1 MSRLAHQVFFKL
13 TNRDEASVQSLVD
26 ACQKYLT
33 GHNGVLDFAVG
44 VREPRYDR
52 PVNADYDVA
61 LHVVFADQSSHDAYQ
76 EAPRHLA
83 FIQEQKPNWDVV
95 QVFDSNLIDV

>member
-13 TNRDEASVQSLVD
+13 KNRDVASIDALVA

-33 GHNGVLDFAVG
+33 GHDGVLDFAVG

-61 LHVVFADQSSHDAYQ
+61 LHAVFADQAAHDAYQ
-76 EAPRHLA
+76 LAPRHLE
-83 FIQEQKPNWDVV
+83 FIHEQKANWDVV
-95 QVFDSNLIDV
+95 QVFDSNLSDC